1 MCCFTARLKAASD
14 DDDDGGG
21 YEQTMSAEL
30 TPAA

>member
-30 TPAA
+30 TPVA